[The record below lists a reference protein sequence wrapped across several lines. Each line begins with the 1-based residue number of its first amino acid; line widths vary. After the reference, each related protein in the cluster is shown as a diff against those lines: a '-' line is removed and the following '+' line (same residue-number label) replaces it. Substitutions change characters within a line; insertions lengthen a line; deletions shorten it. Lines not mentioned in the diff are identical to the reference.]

1 MQAHDS
7 QQDLYYA
14 DLFPKKLCPTTLFN
28 NPTRANWQKATD
40 ISAETDHLV
49 FKQWNYRV
57 QAFIYLLL
65 ERALINYRDLPP
77 STTCVSVT
85 VIDRLFHQRHLYSL
99 VCWGL
104 FLARHARVTELRS
117 YILHLSHQSEKE
129 KRFQSEVKTLTFFS
143 FLL

>member
-1 MQAHDS
+1 VQAHDS

-77 STTCVSVT
+77 LQFVFLSQWS
-85 VIDRLFHQRHLYSL
+85 IDCSIRDTYTHLFAEDS
-99 VCWGL
+99 
-104 FLARHARVTELRS
+104 S
-117 YILHLSHQSEKE
+117 
-129 KRFQSEVKTLTFFS
+129 
-143 FLL
+143 